1 MLHARNKKIVIDER
15 RQGSPGEKLENQMNK
30 YKRVT
35 NNTPGKKTQPTTS
48 TRKHAAMTGVEKQA
62 FEKMQSLISAGKMQ
76 KPMTQVDKQTQ
87 LPFSTCTTKR
97 IKNHPLHF

>member
-1 MLHARNKKIVIDER
+1 
-15 RQGSPGEKLENQMNK
+15 
-30 YKRVT
+30 
-35 NNTPGKKTQPTTS
+35 
-48 TRKHAAMTGVEKQA
+48 MTGVEKQA